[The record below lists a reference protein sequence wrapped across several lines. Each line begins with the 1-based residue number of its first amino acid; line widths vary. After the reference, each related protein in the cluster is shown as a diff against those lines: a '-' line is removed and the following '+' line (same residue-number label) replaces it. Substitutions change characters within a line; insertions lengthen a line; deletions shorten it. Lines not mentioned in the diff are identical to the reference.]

1 MTIVDEIIQ
10 LFEERGNGLYFGE
23 QVTETEHALQAA
35 HLAREAGASDDMI
48 LGALLHDIGHLLHGH
63 GEDIADHGVD
73 AKHEDEGA
81 EFLAGKFPA
90 LVIDC
95 VRLHVPAKRY
105 LCAVEPEYL
114 AGLSPVSQRSLELQG
129 GPMTAEEVAEFETE
143 PYYREAVQARR
154 WDDQAK
160 IVGLD
165 VPGVASYRSLLE
177 ASVIE

>member
-35 HLAREAGASDDMI
+35 HLAREAGASNAMI
-48 LGALLHDIGHLLHGH
+48 LGALLHDIGHLLHSH

-81 EFLAGKFPA
+81 EFLAGKFPP
-90 LVIDC
+90 LVVDC

-129 GPMTAEEVAEFETE
+129 GPMTAHEVAEFEAE
-143 PYYREAVQARR
+143 PHFREAVQARR

-177 ASVIE
+177 ALVIE

>member
-160 IVGLD
+160 VVGLD

>member
-35 HLAREAGASDDMI
+35 HLARQAGASDNMI

-105 LCAVEPEYL
+105 LCAVEPQYL

-177 ASVIE
+177 ASVIA

>member
-177 ASVIE
+177 ASVTE

>member
-35 HLAREAGASDDMI
+35 HLAREAGASNDMI

-129 GPMTAEEVAEFETE
+129 GPMTAHEVAEFEAE
-143 PYYREAVQARR
+143 PHFREAVQARR